1 MNSFRHLL
9 SSLSDTEKKKK
20 KKSNCKVISN
30 QVTEE
35 GYVSA
40 FAGFAELFYE
50 NCTLLTKHSF
60 QVITS

>member
-1 MNSFRHLL
+1 MNSFKHLL
-9 SSLSDTEKKKK
+9 SSLSDTKKKK

-50 NCTLLTKHSF
+50 NCTLSTKHSF

>member
-1 MNSFRHLL
+1 MNSFKHPL
-9 SSLSDTEKKKK
+9 SSLSDTKKKK

-50 NCTLLTKHSF
+50 NCTLSTKHSF